1 MPIPVTVAG
10 FVHQK
15 IEVIP
20 PGFIRGIK
28 LLVNGQSPPPGKRRG
43 EYLLK
48 NDDGQVLTAR
58 FRNQIF
64 GLDFPQL
71 EVGNQT
77 INIVTP
83 LKWYQWALA
92 ILPVLLVTFGG
103 ALGGLI
109 GLIAAWINIRL
120 FRKPWHWLAR
130 LGATLGVTLLA
141 VVVWFL
147 VALAIAGGLK

>member
-1 MPIPVTVAG
+1 M
-10 FVHQK
+10 
-15 IEVIP
+15 
-20 PGFIRGIK
+20 
-28 LLVNGQSPPPGKRRG
+28 
-43 EYLLK
+43 
-48 NDDGQVLTAR
+48 LTAR
-58 FRNQIF
+58 FRNQAF

-71 EVGNQT
+71 AVGKQI
-77 INIVTP
+77 INIVAP

-120 FRKPWHWLAR
+120 LRQSWHWLAR

-141 VVVWFL
+141 VGIWFL
-147 VALAIAGGLK
+147 LALVATGGLSLFDRPAGGN